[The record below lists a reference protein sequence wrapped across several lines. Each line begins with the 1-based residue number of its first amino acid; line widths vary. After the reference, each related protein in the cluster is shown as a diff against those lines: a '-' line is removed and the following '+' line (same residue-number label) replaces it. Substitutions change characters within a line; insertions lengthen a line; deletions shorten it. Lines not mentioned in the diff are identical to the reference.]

1 MSRIVVVEDDPH
13 ILRVISLW
21 LTRQGHEVLEA
32 SNGKAALEII
42 RQRPPDL
49 IVTDVNMP
57 GMDGFE
63 LLDELDRLGR
73 RPGGVLML
81 TSRWDHREIASRLAQ
96 QGVRVMP
103 KPFSPTLLAESVREL
118 IEGAQQ
124 TADVAAAEERSES

>member
-13 ILRVISLW
+13 ILRVITLW

-32 SNGKAALEII
+32 PNGKTALEII
-42 RQRPPDL
+42 QQQPPDL

-63 LLDELDRLGR
+63 LLAELDRLGR

-81 TSRWDHREIASRLAQ
+81 TSRWDHREIASRLSE

-103 KPFSPTLLAESVREL
+103 KPFSPTALSESVREL
-118 IEGAQQ
+118 IDGMGSTTRLGATDEGR
-124 TADVAAAEERSES
+124 VR